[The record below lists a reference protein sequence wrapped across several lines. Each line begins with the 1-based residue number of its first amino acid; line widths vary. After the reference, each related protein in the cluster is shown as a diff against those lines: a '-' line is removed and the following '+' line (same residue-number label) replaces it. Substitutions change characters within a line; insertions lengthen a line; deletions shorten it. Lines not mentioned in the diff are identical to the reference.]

1 MSKRTADHDTLFMPL
16 NSKCQRIVRLARGW
30 RIWLSTNDYKHG
42 TFLELCDD
50 GQVVRFV
57 TRADEG
63 DEMHIVR
70 PSDPEIRA
78 SKMRGIG
85 HAQNVTHTGEQ
96 VWR

>member
-1 MSKRTADHDTLFMPL
+1 MSRQRPDHDTLFMPL
-16 NSKCQRIVRLARGW
+16 NSKCQRITRLARGW
-30 RIWLSTNDYKHG
+30 RIWLSTADYKYG

-63 DEMHIVR
+63 DECIIVR
-70 PSDPEIRA
+70 PSDPETRA

-85 HAQNVTHTGEQ
+85 DVTTANGEQ
-96 VWR
+96 IWR